1 MGFIKSSF
9 RFLLSFTLFGFLFR
23 ALAAFY
29 LGLWNLN
36 ELSGITES
44 FSSFLYG
51 WHFDVAVAGI
61 FYFIIFGSHLVL
73 QFGQRTFRLLFVAA
87 LLTYSFFVT
96 ADALYAKESGRHI
109 SYEVYNLFSIQ
120 GSLSNLISLYGKE
133 VIFAIVIALLLS
145 TRLTPP
151 ARPVKGILSRAFSL
165 ILVLAISLTLCRGI
179 ESIPQDPSWAYR
191 AGGGAKGATLALNGA
206 YGVIWALL
214 AGKKFSQERIE
225 IHEEIP
231 SEQIFQ
237 TWRDQRGIRKPFAQ
251 FDGNIIIIFLE
262 GWPGVYTDKKVS
274 EQEILPF
281 FNSLRRKSLHTDLML
296 AGGHRTTEGLFSTL
310 CGLPNPL
317 GKSIM
322 FSEIENKEF
331 SCFPELLGFKKYDSA
346 FFQGSDQYTSGV
358 GLLAL
363 KTGFQKSFGKNEIP
377 DFEQLDRNSWGVF
390 DKDLYGFVSQK
401 MDAMQEP
408 LLIGI
413 NTNTTHDLQ
422 LPPGTTSLVE
432 NPDRSEVVQHF
443 NVAHY
448 ADSELRDFYRQLKS
462 RPWKKDWLLV
472 LVADHTSFAARNIF
486 EHYSIP
492 FLMKFHSADP
502 QKNSPPPFE
511 EKKVTGAWNQI
522 DIGTTLVDLT
532 GLNAPHF
539 LGRSMLRPQEFS
551 EGANLFHL
559 GQSVWFKGPW
569 AIVFN
574 IRAYG
579 KKQCYLWQTDMSFTN
594 ESPCPEE
601 ADQWYLE
608 GLSYL
613 KGSQNILFR

>member
-1 MGFIKSSF
+1 MEFFRSSF
-9 RFLLSFTLFGFLFR
+9 RFLLKLTLFGFFFR
-23 ALAAFY
+23 TLVAFY
-29 LGLWNLN
+29 LGLWSLK
-36 ELSGITES
+36 ELSSISES
-44 FSSFLYG
+44 FSAFFYG

-61 FYFIIFGSHLVL
+61 FYFIIFGSHLIF
-73 QFGQRTFRLLFVAA
+73 QFGKKTFRFLYFVA
-87 LLTYSFFVT
+87 LLAYSFFIT

-120 GSLSNLISLYGKE
+120 GSLGNLVAQYGKE
-133 VIFAIVIALLLS
+133 VIFAVVIALLLS
-145 TRLTPP
+145 SRLPVPAKPVRGIFTR
-151 ARPVKGILSRAFSL
+151 ALSL
-165 ILVLAISLTLCRGI
+165 VLVLALSLTLCRGV

-206 YGVIWALL
+206 YGIIWALL

-225 IHEEIP
+225 IQDETKSEEI
-231 SEQIFQ
+231 FT
-237 TWRDQRGIRKPFAQ
+237 TWRELRGIQKPLAQ

-262 GWPGVYTDKKVS
+262 GWPGVYTDKKV
-274 EQEILPF
+274 EERELLPF
-281 FNSLRRKSLHTDLML
+281 FNSLRQNSLHTDLML
-296 AGGHRTTEGLFSTL
+296 AGGHRTTEGLFATL

-331 SCFPELLGFKKYDSA
+331 SCFPEMLGFKQYDSA

-377 DFEQLDRNSWGVF
+377 EFEKLDRNSWGVY
-390 DKDLYGFVSQK
+390 DKDLYKFVSQK
-401 MDAMQEP
+401 MDTMQEP
-408 LLIGI
+408 LLIGV

-422 LPPGTTSLVE
+422 LPPGTERLFDD
-432 NPDRSEVVQHF
+432 NSEIIRHF

-448 ADSELRDFYRQLKS
+448 ADSELRDFYKHLKS
-462 RPWKKDWLLV
+462 RQWKKDWLLI

-492 FLMKFHSADP
+492 FLMKYHSANP
-502 QKNSPPPFE
+502 EKPSPAPFE
-511 EKKVTGAWNQI
+511 EKKVTGAWHQI

-539 LGRSMLRPQEFS
+539 IGRSMLRPGEFS
-551 EGANLFHL
+551 EGASLFHL

-569 AIVFN
+569 AVVFN

-579 KKQCYLWQTDMSFTN
+579 KKQCYLWQTDMSFQNDT
-594 ESPCPEE
+594 PCPAE

-613 KGSQNILFR
+613 KGSQNILFQ